1 MTENAP
7 RLSLPGADLYEAD
20 LSGAVLRESDLRG
33 TRIVGSLVDG
43 LSVTAFSG
51 ILGAITVE
59 GVDVVPFVEAELDR
73 RHPYRPLVR
82 TATTADELRAGF
94 AVVDR
99 SWVDLLQHAA
109 GLPDEVRRQR
119 VGGEW
124 SLTET
129 VRHLV
134 TAVDIW
140 VGRMLGGLD
149 GPVHPL
155 GLPVADEPRES
166 AVAMGIDPDADP
178 SWDEVVA
185 AWQSRRAM
193 AAAAFAQ
200 LTDDRLD
207 DDATGIPT
215 PNVGVETRSR
225 RRCHLTVV
233 REMGEHHRY
242 ATRDL
247 ALIGAGTAQD

>member
-1 MTENAP
+1 MSEDATTH
-7 RLSLPGADLYEAD
+7 LSLPGADLYEAD

-43 LSVTAFSG
+43 LSITAFSG
-51 ILGAITVE
+51 ILGSITVE

-73 RHPYRPLVR
+73 RFPYRPLVR
-82 TATTADELRAGF
+82 TATTAADLKSAFAAVDALWAELLERAE
-94 AVVDR
+94 
-99 SWVDLLQHAA
+99 
-109 GLPDEVRRQR
+109 GLPDEVRRRQ

-124 SLTET
+124 SLVQT

-134 TAVDIW
+134 MAVDIW

-155 GLPVADEPRES
+155 GQPVADEPADS
-166 AVAMGIDPDADP
+166 ARAMGIDLEADP
-178 SWDEVVA
+178 TWDEAVA
-185 AWQSRRAM
+185 AWESRRAM
-193 AAAAFAQ
+193 AAAAFAAV
-200 LTDDRLD
+200 TDDGLD
-207 DDATGIPT
+207 DDVTGVPT
-215 PNVGVETRSR
+215 PAVGVETRSR

-247 ALIGAGTAQD
+247 ALIEAGATD